1 MSFKLLYTSVEVFF
15 GIILPQT
22 YIVKENAKSRESLI
36 YQGIQAFL
44 SRRGRWDILEE
55 MLYIIEGP
63 AGSGKTTKAYE
74 LLLDG
79 AAKHKN
85 RTYILVIPEQS
96 SISAQKDIIEMSP
109 NKGILNIDILSFNR
123 LAHRIFEAAGGE
135 AQELIDDS
143 GKNLIIRYIADDII
157 DDLSVLKSG
166 LKKSGYVTG
175 IRSVIS
181 EFMQYGIGPDDISG
195 IADSAGKSSPYL
207 SRKLKDVS
215 LIYRKFR
222 EYMGSEFMTREELLV
237 KASAECASAPFLNDS
252 VLIFDSFT
260 GFTPVQNMFIEAL
273 LSRCEDIY
281 VCLTRSDN
289 DARQSLFTLGNVS
302 KERLEAIAERHGGVK
317 EIKLETDLRHSIT
330 SDINRLGSSV
340 FDLIPKMSC
349 ASDGSAEFFLA
360 DDPYSEVHTVM
371 RMIAASVREKGYHY
385 RDCGI
390 LMGDTA
396 LYADIVRS
404 EARIYE
410 IPVYVDQTRHI
421 SLNPFTEM
429 IRAVILVLKE
439 DFSYSSVFHLL
450 RSGLT
455 DIKTDDID
463 GAENYI
469 LATGK
474 RGSAAYNKPFDSVFR
489 GISNESRLAAER
501 VRKGLTDILA
511 PVTEAISD
519 TESFTAGDMIAAIR
533 EICDYLKVEEKL
545 SEYTSRFEE
554 TGDPERAIEYS
565 QIYDILNS
573 QFDNMNSLIGTQ
585 TVSIQEFSELYED
598 ALSEIRVGVIP
609 PKSDVVMAGDLTR
622 SRFGD
627 IKALFFIGMTE
638 GAIPAAGNKGG
649 IISDS
654 DRMLLKSLGVEVA
667 PTAAENAE
675 KEKFYFY
682 TNLMRPKEKVCFS
695 YPCNSLDGAS
705 NRESYFMK
713 EARRQLGIKEADHID
728 ETENNHRSFY
738 TKNVLTGTFAASL
751 EADDETAALCLKAME
766 ELKDEDGTADTLV
779 SAIAGREERED
790 RLSPEAGSILFGGS
804 FIESPTELE
813 RFASCPYGHFLGYG
827 LRLKE
832 RSVFDFEM
840 RDIGTLLHRVLELF
854 SRRLSEEALTFRTVS
869 DDKAEKLLERAIKDA
884 SEEDRISSLLSY
896 GARYAYS
903 MERLKRY
910 AYRSIDTLRY
920 QSKQGSFD
928 GVYFEKRFSIAG
940 LKGTIDR
947 CDEAVTENGI
957 YIDVID
963 YKSGNKQFDPDRIY
977 YGLDIQL
984 PLYMNAALEM
994 RRAAGGK
1001 AVAPAG
1007 LFYYH
1012 VDDPVIEGRA
1022 GLLDSEIQEAVRG
1035 ELKLRGVVNSDID
1048 VIRAF
1053 DRDITDK
1060 GRSLVIPAGFKR
1072 DGSPDASAK
1081 LYTGDE
1087 LQGLMD
1093 HTIKLTEDLRSQIT
1107 GGIVSRSPYSL
1118 GGSTGCDYCAYKA
1131 ICDGGHRRRLAK
1143 HAFPETWNT
1152 DGQD

>member
-1 MSFKLLYTSVEVFF
+1 MS
-15 GIILPQT
+15 
-22 YIVKENAKSRESLI
+22 RSL
-36 YQGIQAFL
+36 
-44 SRRGRWDILEE
+44 RWDILKE
-55 MLYIIEGP
+55 MLHIIEGP

-109 NKGILNIDILSFNR
+109 QKGILNIDILSFNR
-123 LAHRIFEAAGGE
+123 LAHRIFESTGGE

-157 DDLSVLKSG
+157 DDLSVLKVG
-166 LKKSGYVTG
+166 LKKSGYVAE

-181 EFMQYGIGPDDISG
+181 EFMQYGIGPDDITG
-195 IADSAGKSSPYL
+195 IADSADKSSPYL
-207 SRKLKDVS
+207 SRKLRDVS

-237 KASAECASAPFLNDS
+237 KASAECANAPFLKDS

-260 GFTPVQNMFIEAL
+260 GFTPVQYMFMEAL

-281 VCLTRSDN
+281 VCLTRSDI
-289 DARQSLFTLGNVS
+289 DARKSLFTLGDVS
-302 KERLEAIAERHGGVK
+302 KERLEAISERHGGIR
-317 EIKLETDLRHSIT
+317 EIKLETDMRHSIT
-330 SDINRLGSSV
+330 SDINKLGSSV
-340 FDLIPKMSC
+340 FDLVPKKSY
-349 ASDGSAEFFLA
+349 ASDGSAAFFLA
-360 DDPYSEVHTVM
+360 DDPYSEVHAVM
-371 RMIAASVREKGYHY
+371 RMILASVREKGYHY

-396 LYADIVRS
+396 LYGDIVRS
-404 EARIYE
+404 EARTYD

-429 IRAVILVLKE
+429 IRAVMLVLKE
-439 DFSYSSVFHLL
+439 DYSYSSVFHLL

-455 DIKTDDID
+455 DMKTDDID
-463 GAENYI
+463 SAENYI

-474 RGSAAYNKPFDSVFR
+474 RGRAAYNKPFDSVFR
-489 GISNESRLAAER
+489 GISKEVMLAAER
-501 VRKGLTDILA
+501 VRKGLIDILA
-511 PVTEAISD
+511 PVTEAVSD
-519 TESFTAGDMIAAIR
+519 TESFTVSDMIAAIR
-533 EICDYLKVEEKL
+533 SICGYLKVEDKL
-545 SEYTSRFEE
+545 SEYTARFEE

-565 QIYDILNS
+565 QIYDILNN
-573 QFDNMNSLIGTQ
+573 QFDNMDSLIGTQ

-627 IKALFFIGMTE
+627 IKALFFVGMTE
-638 GAIPAAGNKGG
+638 GAVPASGNKGG
-649 IISDS
+649 LISDS
-654 DRMLLKSLGVEVA
+654 DRMLLKSLGIEVA

-682 TNLMRPKEKVCFS
+682 MNLMKPKEKVCFS
-695 YPCNSLDGAS
+695 YPSVSLDGAS

-713 EARRQLGIKEADHID
+713 EARRQLGIKEADLVDAAD
-728 ETENNHRSFY
+728 EKHGCYY
-738 TKNVLTGTFAASL
+738 TKNELTGIFSASL
-751 EADDETAALCLKAME
+751 GSDDKTAALCLKAIE
-766 ELKDEDGTADTLV
+766 ELHDEDGAADALV
-779 SAIAGREERED
+779 SAIVGKEEPED
-790 RLSPEAGSILFGGS
+790 ELSPEAGSILFGGS

-832 RSVFDFEM
+832 RSVFGFEM

-854 SRRLSEEALTFRTVS
+854 SRRLSEEALTFRSVS
-869 DDKAEKLLERAIKDA
+869 DDKAERLLEKAIKDA
-884 SEEDRISSLLSY
+884 SEEDRITSLISY
-896 GARYAYS
+896 GARYAYT

-920 QSKQGSFD
+920 QSRQGSFD

-947 CDEAVTENGI
+947 CDETATENGI

-963 YKSGNKQFDPDRIY
+963 YKSGNKTFDPDRIY

-994 RRAAGGK
+994 RKAAGGK
-1001 AVAPAG
+1001 AVRPAG

-1012 VDDPVIEGRA
+1012 VDDPVIEGRP
-1022 GLLDSEIQEAVRG
+1022 GLTDDEIQEAVRG

-1048 VIRAF
+1048 VVRAF
-1053 DRDITDK
+1053 DRDITVK
-1060 GRSLVIPAGFKR
+1060 GRSLVIPAGFKK

-1087 LQGLMD
+1087 LRGLMD
-1093 HTIKLTEDLRSQIT
+1093 HTMKLTEDLRDQIT
-1107 GGIVSRSPYSL
+1107 GGNVSRSPYSL
-1118 GGSTGCDYCAYKA
+1118 GGSTGCDYCAYKD
-1131 ICDGGHRRRLAK
+1131 ICDGGRRRQLVK
-1143 HAFPETWNT
+1143 HSFPETWNT
-1152 DGQD
+1152 DDQG